1 MNTQE
6 KEVKELTITYIIK
19 LATYTPKALVEA
31 QDNLYE
37 LFDEVYYN
45 SAEVVSGVS
54 FLTKS
59 TELRIEGK
67 E

>member
-6 KEVKELTITYIIK
+6 KEVKELTITYTIK
-19 LATYTPKALVEA
+19 LATYTPKALVA
-31 QDNLYE
+31 SRDDLYA

-45 SAEVVSGVS
+45 SAENVSGVC

-59 TELRIEGK
+59 TELKIEGK